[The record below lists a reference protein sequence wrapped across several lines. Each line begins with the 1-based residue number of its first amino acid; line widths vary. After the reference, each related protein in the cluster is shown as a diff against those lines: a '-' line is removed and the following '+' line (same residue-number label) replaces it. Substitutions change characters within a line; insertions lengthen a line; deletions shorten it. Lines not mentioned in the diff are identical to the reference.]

1 MKKTLLIIKS
11 IFIIFFF
18 NSYVFAGV
26 STPTPSTAINKIASS
41 MSHSAKNNAQ
51 TIANVSSATSSLL
64 NSSKI
69 SAGIQA
75 TAAKFGLSIDTEA
88 ATILASVD
96 TSSSASIS
104 KAMSQLKSNIEG
116 RDWDY
121 VPTLDQDTIV
131 YETEWFALKKVG
143 TQAGANPSAMT
154 NFDYAT
160 THDVFTEGVDQMAKG
175 KVYVNFKKGEMW
187 ADMEVKLTLV
197 EETNN
202 AAANTQQAIS
212 YTSGTAGFDDVP
224 VVADEAR
231 RISQTFGV
239 TGTGFDQPARGEH
252 NTMKASATA
261 LQASCCSG
269 ETPASWWDSA
279 TNRASEYNHDNDG
292 GAQDAWESVYMY
304 GKFTTASEGGT
315 ALGQIAMEGGHH
327 DDNSEEQQFVES
339 IEGQEATGAIT
350 GKAYE

>member
-41 MSHSAKNNAQ
+41 MSHSATNNAQ

-69 SAGIQA
+69 SAGIKA

-104 KAMSQLKSNIEG
+104 KAMSQLKSNIRG
-116 RDWDY
+116 RDSDY

-143 TQAGANPSAMT
+143 AQAGANPSAMT

-175 KVYVNFKKGEMW
+175 KIMVNFKKRDVWAEM
-187 ADMEVKLTLV
+187 ELKLTLV

-202 AAANTQQAIS
+202 AAANTQQSIS
-212 YTSGTAGFDDVP
+212 YTSGTAGFDEVP

-239 TGTGFDQPARGEH
+239 TGTGFDQPASGEH

-261 LQASCCSG
+261 LQASCCTG
-269 ETPASWWDSA
+269 SWWDSA
-279 TNRASEYNHDNDG
+279 ENRASEYNHDNDG
-292 GAQDAWESVYMY
+292 GNQDAWESVYMY
-304 GKFTTASEGGT
+304 GKFTTPSEGGT
-315 ALGQIAMEGGHH
+315 ALGEIAVEAGHH
-327 DDNSEEQQFVES
+327 DDNSDQAGFVAS
-339 IEGQEATGAIT
+339 IERHEASGSIT
-350 GKAYE
+350 GVAYEGD